1 VFENL
6 NALQAMAFVMEQW
19 DGQRGHKWSNGM
31 GRGGMAPRH
40 LVDPKLASSFIC

>member
-19 DGQRGHKWSNGM
+19 DGQRGHGPQTF
-31 GRGGMAPRH
+31 GGP
-40 LVDPKLASSFIC
+40 